1 MVDSFMEFAHVD
13 EDGLLGF
20 DFSVLKAEE
29 IDAAF
34 AEMMGFSP
42 EDVDEDGNE
51 FLTREEAEE
60 IVAHIRAENSEEAG
74 EGK

>member
-13 EDGLLGF
+13 EEGMFGF
-20 DFSVLKAEE
+20 DFSELSLEE
-29 IDAAF
+29 IEDAF

-60 IVAHIRAENSEEAG
+60 IVAHIRAEN
-74 EGK
+74 

>member
-20 DFSVLKAEE
+20 DFSALEAEE

-42 EDVDEDGNE
+42 EDVDGNGNE
-51 FLTREEAEE
+51 FLTNEEADEM
-60 IVAHIRAENSEEAG
+60 IANMRAKN
-74 EGK
+74 